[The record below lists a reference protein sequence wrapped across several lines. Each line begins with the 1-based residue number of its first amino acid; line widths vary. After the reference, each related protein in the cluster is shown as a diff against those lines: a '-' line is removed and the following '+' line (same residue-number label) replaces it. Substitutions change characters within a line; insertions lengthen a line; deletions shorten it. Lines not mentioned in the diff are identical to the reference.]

1 MLSDIEKI
9 RLEVA
14 DNNQGLY
21 ILCDE
26 EIQYFLDK
34 NKGNIRKASLDVARA
49 ILFKL
54 SIDSSESTV
63 DILTIKG
70 ASASKAY
77 KEALMLYLKNPE
89 LNPML
94 SSASIY
100 AGGISKVD
108 MANNKVWDNN
118 YVGGEHSSFS
128 IPNMK
133 CRGGYESIYERV

>member
-1 MLSDIEKI
+1 MLSEIDKV

-14 DNNQGLY
+14 DNNAGLY
-21 ILCDE
+21 ILCDD

-34 NKGNIRKASLDVARA
+34 NGGNIMKASLDTARA

-63 DILTIKG
+63 DILSIKG
-70 ASASKAY
+70 ASAAKAY
-77 KEALMLYLKNPE
+77 KEALMLYIKNPS
-89 LNPML
+89 LNPL
-94 SSASIY
+94 LTTASIY

-108 MANNKVWDNN
+108 MAENKVWDNN

-133 CRGGYESIYERV
+133 CRGGYESIHEGM